1 MKALL
6 DKNTNLWKWGVD
18 GEPKYKTKRE
28 CELAGIDIVA
38 ERLNAIKLTL
48 DAKNRIQEYQ

>member
-18 GEPKYKTKRE
+18 GEPRYKTKKE
-28 CELAGIDIVA
+28 CESAGVEIIA
-38 ERLNAIKLTL
+38 QRLNAIKLTL